1 MSDTKRIKNP
11 LDEHIQCEY
20 EKVVA
25 VCGKK
30 YEKYPHAYQL
40 YEYFRMGFLASDE
53 KPFAYAKRIGK
64 DSFLSGTEFVA
75 KETLDKLCEWL
86 DENLCVV
93 YDEYGYSYVCVASDC
108 DVVDFI
114 EKFKKEMKLLLKL

>member
-1 MSDTKRIKNP
+1 MSDTKRIKDP
-11 LDEHIQCEY
+11 LEEHIQCEY

-30 YEKYPHAYQL
+30 YKKYPHAYQL

-75 KETLDKLCEWL
+75 KETLDKSCEWL